1 MNTSFTAALESTY
14 KPNSTYPNRNT
25 EKLIE
30 KISFV
35 KTILFFVDKKA
46 FNETD
51 ILMRSYNPSLSGD
64 YFLFEKKKF
73 LFFTLF
79 PSFDQF

>member
-1 MNTSFTAALESTY
+1 MNTVFIVTLE
-14 KPNSTYPNRNT
+14 STYPNRNT

-35 KTILFFVDKKA
+35 KAILFFVDKKA

-51 ILMRSYNPSLSGD
+51 ILMRSYNPNLFED
-64 YFLFEKKKF
+64 YFPFEKKKKI
-73 LFFTLF
+73 LFFTAS
-79 PSFDQF
+79 PSFDRF